1 MSKEIKGKNLITAV
15 LAISMLAP
23 VNSLGYQRI
32 FSGPGGEVK
41 ALVSRSGL
49 NRIGVEGS
57 RITAIRGIAGEFD
70 YDKDT
75 NIGEIYLKLLGP
87 EPQKGEGKPVYAFIT
102 TDSGKSYRLELLPK
116 AKLPET
122 ISIVPEG
129 EQQKENR
136 LTSREV
142 AMTSLIKAMAQG
154 DNITGY
160 ELKKVKIRLPAISGA
175 RVTHIE
181 SYMGKDFSGEV
192 LEVSNGGREEIMLSR
207 EDFSYR
213 GVEAVAIGKT
223 RLEPKEATRVFIVRR

>member
-1 MSKEIKGKNLITAV
+1 MNKETRKNLITAI

-41 ALVSRSGL
+41 ALISRSGL

-57 RITAIRGIAGEFD
+57 RITAIRGIAGEFE

-75 NIGEIYLKLLGP
+75 NIGELYLKLLGS
-87 EPQKGEGKPVYAFIT
+87 ELEKGEGKSIYAFIS

-116 AKLPET
+116 AIVPET
-122 ISIVPEG
+122 ISIVPEE
-129 EQQKENR
+129 EQEKENR
-136 LTSREV
+136 LSSSEV
-142 AMTSLIKAMAQG
+142 AMTGLIKAMAG
-154 DNITGY
+154 GTAIEGY
-160 ELKKVKIRLPAISGA
+160 EIKKVKIRMPAVASA
-175 RVTHIE
+175 KATHVE
-181 SYMGKDFSGEV
+181 SYIGKDFSGEV
-192 LEVSNGGREEIMLSR
+192 LEVRNGGKSEIMLSR